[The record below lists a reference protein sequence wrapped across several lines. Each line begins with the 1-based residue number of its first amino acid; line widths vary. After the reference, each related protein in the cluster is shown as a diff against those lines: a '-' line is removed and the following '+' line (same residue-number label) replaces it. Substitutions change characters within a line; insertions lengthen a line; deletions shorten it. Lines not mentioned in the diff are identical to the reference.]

1 MVPGQAVGGGG
12 GGGGRGGGG
21 VRGGGSGG
29 GGGDW
34 GRGGVGVGGRGL
46 SAAQNG
52 ADTLAHRGGATYYE
66 QIMQELDP
74 LMKASTLIID
84 DRVIRYVGYWLK
96 MCIDCSAV
104 VIENCVRRPARAGGL
119 YWPHVALAHGSTVG
133 IHSAMWSPIHARRY
147 VGVVNPAQSP
157 SGRPVWTRDWAVD
170 RRSSIVEGPHPASRG
185 RQNPASRVTFTGRP
199 TIYPVSTPF
208 NYRRHRRL

>member
-1 MVPGQAVGGGG
+1 MNVDILINVVNNMSTQPRVDGVPAPFDGTRSGGGGWGVGGWGGGG
-12 GGGGRGGGG
+12 GGGGGG
-21 VRGGGSGG
+21 VLVG

-34 GRGGVGVGGRGL
+34 GRGEVGVGGRGV

-52 ADTLAHRGGATYYE
+52 AGTLDHRGGATHYE

-119 YWPHVALAHGSTVG
+119 Y
-133 IHSAMWSPIHARRY
+133 
-147 VGVVNPAQSP
+147 
-157 SGRPVWTRDWAVD
+157 
-170 RRSSIVEGPHPASRG
+170 
-185 RQNPASRVTFTGRP
+185 
-199 TIYPVSTPF
+199 
-208 NYRRHRRL
+208 